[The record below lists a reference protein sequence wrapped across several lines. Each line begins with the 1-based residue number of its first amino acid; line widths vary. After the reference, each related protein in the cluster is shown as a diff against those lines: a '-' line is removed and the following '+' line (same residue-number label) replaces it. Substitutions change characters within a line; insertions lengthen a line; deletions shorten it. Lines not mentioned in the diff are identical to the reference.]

1 MKAVIQAGGKGTRIS
16 EITGD
21 VIPKPMLEIS
31 GYPILYHQMMNLKEN
46 GITDIMVIIGHLG
59 NVIKDYFGD
68 GENLGLNISYVEE
81 DPRKPLGTA
90 GSLYFLKD
98 KIKENFVFLLAD
110 VFIDIDFEKMVQYH
124 VTNNADVTLLTHP
137 NAHPYDSD
145 LVVEDGG
152 IVKSFDYKSN
162 DRITYDYS
170 NLVNAGV
177 MIFSPSIFKYLPE
190 LKKCNYEK
198 DIIVPLISEGK
209 VVSYKSSEYAKDMG
223 TPERYRR
230 VQEDYTSGICDAK
243 NLTNKQKAV
252 FLDRDGTIN
261 EYVGFLRK
269 KEDFK
274 LLPGVTEAIKKIN
287 NSGYLAIVVT
297 NQPVIARGEVTK
309 EGLKGIHKKMETLL
323 GLDGAYIDDIY
334 YCPHH
339 PDKGFE
345 GEIPELKIECDCRKP
360 KTGMIERAVREHNID
375 ISSSIMIGDSTLD
388 IKMAE
393 NAGMQSILLKTGQK
407 GEDGKYQVSPTMV
420 ADDLNDAVDHFLE
433 LNVTKKLVKE
443 RRN

>member
-31 GYPILYHQMMNLKEN
+31 GYPILYHQMMNLKKN
-46 GITDIMVIIGHLG
+46 GITDITVIIGHLG

-68 GENLGLNISYVEE
+68 GKQFGLNISYVEE
-81 DPRKPLGTA
+81 DPQKPLGTA

-98 KIKENFVFLLAD
+98 KLKENFVFLLAD
-110 VFIDIDFEKMVQYH
+110 VFIDIDFEKMEQYH
-124 VTNNADVTLLTHP
+124 IANNADVTLLTHP
-137 NAHPYDSD
+137 NGHPFDSD
-145 LVVEDGG
+145 LVVEEGG
-152 IVKSFDYKSN
+152 VVKAFDYKSN
-162 DRITYDYS
+162 DRTTYNYK

-177 MIFSPSIFKYLPE
+177 MIFSPSVFKYLTE
-190 LKKCNYEK
+190 LRKYNYEK
-198 DIIVPLISEGK
+198 DIIVPLINEGK

-230 VQEDYTSGICDAK
+230 VQEDYNSGICDAK
-243 NLTNKQKAV
+243 NLANKQKAI

-269 KEDFK
+269 EEDFR
-274 LLPGVTEAIKKIN
+274 LIPGVSEAIKKIN

-297 NQPVIARGEVTK
+297 NQPVIARGEVT
-309 EGLKGIHKKMETLL
+309 EEELEEIHKKMETLL

-360 KTGMIERAVREHNID
+360 KTGMLEKAAREHNID
-375 ISSSIMIGDSTLD
+375 LSSSIMIGDSTLD

-393 NAGMQSILLKTGQK
+393 NAGMQSVLLKTGQK
-407 GEDGKYQVSPTMV
+407 GEDAKYDVSPTLI
-420 ADDLNDAVDHFLE
+420 AEDLNDAI
-433 LNVTKKLVKE
+433 NKIICKKASKKL
-443 RRN
+443 

>member
-31 GYPILYHQMMNLKEN
+31 GYPILYHQMMNLKKN
-46 GITDIMVIIGHLG
+46 GITDITVIIGHLG

-68 GENLGLNISYVEE
+68 GKQFGLNISYVEE
-81 DPRKPLGTA
+81 DPQKPLGTA

-98 KIKENFVFLLAD
+98 KLKENFVFLLAD
-110 VFIDIDFEKMVQYH
+110 VFIDIDFEKMEQYH
-124 VTNNADVTLLTHP
+124 IANNADVTLLTHP
-137 NAHPYDSD
+137 NGHPFDSD
-145 LVVEDGG
+145 LVVEEGG
-152 IVKSFDYKSN
+152 VVKAFDYKSN
-162 DRITYDYS
+162 DRTTYNYK

-177 MIFSPSIFKYLPE
+177 MIFSPSVFKYLTE
-190 LKKCNYEK
+190 LRKYNYEK
-198 DIIVPLISEGK
+198 DIIVPLINEGK

-230 VQEDYTSGICDAK
+230 VQEDYNSGICDAK
-243 NLTNKQKAV
+243 NLANKQKAI

-269 KEDFK
+269 EEDFR
-274 LLPGVTEAIKKIN
+274 LIPGVSEAIKKIN
-287 NSGYLAIVVT
+287 NSGYLAFVVT
-297 NQPVIARGEVTK
+297 NQPVIARGEVTE
-309 EGLKGIHKKMETLL
+309 EGLEEIHKKMETLL

-360 KTGMIERAVREHNID
+360 KTGMLEKAAREHNID
-375 ISSSIMIGDSTLD
+375 LSSSIMIGDSTLD

-393 NAGMQSILLKTGQK
+393 NAGMQSVLLKTGQK
-407 GEDGKYQVSPTMV
+407 GEDGKYEVSPTLI
-420 ADDLNDAVDHFLE
+420 AEDLNDAI
-433 LNVTKKLVKE
+433 NKIICKKASKKL
-443 RRN
+443 

>member
-31 GYPILYHQMMNLKEN
+31 GYPILYHQMMNLKKN
-46 GITDIMVIIGHLG
+46 GITDITVIIGHLG

-68 GENLGLNISYVEE
+68 GKQFGLNISYVEE
-81 DPRKPLGTA
+81 DPQKPLGTA

-98 KIKENFVFLLAD
+98 KLKENFVFLLAD
-110 VFIDIDFEKMVQYH
+110 VFIDIDFEKMEQYH
-124 VTNNADVTLLTHP
+124 IANNADVTLLTHP
-137 NAHPYDSD
+137 NGHPFDSD
-145 LVVEDGG
+145 LVVEEGG
-152 IVKSFDYKSN
+152 VVKAFDYKSN
-162 DRITYDYS
+162 DRTTYNYK

-177 MIFSPSIFKYLPE
+177 MIFSPSVFKYLTE
-190 LKKCNYEK
+190 LRKYNYEK
-198 DIIVPLISEGK
+198 DIIVPLINEGK

-230 VQEDYTSGICDAK
+230 VQEDYNSGICDAK
-243 NLTNKQKAV
+243 NLAYKQKAI

-269 KEDFK
+269 EEDFR
-274 LLPGVTEAIKKIN
+274 LIPGVSEAIKKIN

-297 NQPVIARGEVTK
+297 NQPVIARGEVT
-309 EGLKGIHKKMETLL
+309 EEELEEIHKKMETLL

-360 KTGMIERAVREHNID
+360 KTGMLEKAAREHYID
-375 ISSSIMIGDSTLD
+375 LSSSIMIGDSTLD

-393 NAGMQSILLKTGQK
+393 NAGMQSVLLKTGQK
-407 GEDGKYQVSPTMV
+407 GEDGKYEVSPTLI
-420 ADDLNDAVDHFLE
+420 AEDLNDAINKIICKKVS
-433 LNVTKKLVKE
+433 KKL
-443 RRN
+443 

>member
-31 GYPILYHQMMNLKEN
+31 GYPILYHQMMNLKKN
-46 GITDIMVIIGHLG
+46 GITDITVIIGHLG

-68 GENLGLNISYVEE
+68 GKQFGLNISYVEE
-81 DPRKPLGTA
+81 DPQKPLGTA

-98 KIKENFVFLLAD
+98 KLKENFVFLLAD
-110 VFIDIDFEKMVQYH
+110 VFIDIDFEKMEQYH
-124 VTNNADVTLLTHP
+124 IANNADVTLLTHP
-137 NAHPYDSD
+137 NGHPFDSD
-145 LVVEDGG
+145 LVVEEGG
-152 IVKSFDYKSN
+152 VVKAFDYKSN
-162 DRITYDYS
+162 DRTTYNYK

-177 MIFSPSIFKYLPE
+177 MIFSPSVFKYLTE
-190 LKKCNYEK
+190 LRKYNYEK
-198 DIIVPLISEGK
+198 DIIVPLINDGK

-230 VQEDYTSGICDAK
+230 VQEDYNSGIGDAK
-243 NLTNKQKAV
+243 NLANKQKAI

-269 KEDFK
+269 EEDFR
-274 LLPGVTEAIKKIN
+274 LIPGVSEAIKKIN

-297 NQPVIARGEVTK
+297 NQPVIARGEVT
-309 EGLKGIHKKMETLL
+309 EEELEEIHKKMETLL

-360 KTGMIERAVREHNID
+360 KTGMLEKAAREHNID
-375 ISSSIMIGDSTLD
+375 LSSSIMIGDSTLD

-407 GEDGKYQVSPTMV
+407 GEDGKYDVSPTLI
-420 ADDLNDAVDHFLE
+420 AEDLNDAINKIICKKVS
-433 LNVTKKLVKE
+433 KKL
-443 RRN
+443 

>member
-21 VIPKPMLEIS
+21 IIPKPMLEIS
-31 GYPILYHQMMNLKEN
+31 GYPILYHQMMNLKKN
-46 GITDIMVIIGHLG
+46 GITDITVIIGHLG

-68 GENLGLNISYVEE
+68 GKQFGLNISYVEE
-81 DPRKPLGTA
+81 DPQKPLGTA

-98 KIKENFVFLLAD
+98 KLKENFVFLLAD
-110 VFIDIDFEKMVQYH
+110 VFIDIDFEKMEQH
-124 VTNNADVTLLTHP
+124 HIANNADVTLLTHP
-137 NAHPYDSD
+137 NGHPFDSD
-145 LVVEDGG
+145 LVVEEGG
-152 IVKSFDYKSN
+152 VVKAFDYKSN
-162 DRITYDYS
+162 DRTTYNYK

-177 MIFSPSIFKYLPE
+177 MIFSPSVFKYLTE
-190 LKKCNYEK
+190 LRKYNYEK
-198 DIIVPLISEGK
+198 DIIVPLINDGK

-230 VQEDYTSGICDAK
+230 VQEDYNSGICNAK
-243 NLTNKQKAV
+243 NLANKQKAI

-269 KEDFK
+269 EEDFR
-274 LLPGVTEAIKKIN
+274 LIPGVSEAIKKIN

-297 NQPVIARGEVTK
+297 NQPVIARGEVT
-309 EGLKGIHKKMETLL
+309 EEELEEIHKKMETLL

-360 KTGMIERAVREHNID
+360 KTGMLEKAAREHNID
-375 ISSSIMIGDSTLD
+375 LSSSIMIGDSTLD

-393 NAGMQSILLKTGQK
+393 NAGMQSVLLKTGQK
-407 GEDGKYQVSPTMV
+407 GEDGKYDVSPTLI
-420 ADDLNDAVDHFLE
+420 AEDLNDAINKIICKKVS
-433 LNVTKKLVKE
+433 KKL
-443 RRN
+443 

>member
-31 GYPILYHQMMNLKEN
+31 GYPILYHQMMNLKKN
-46 GITDIMVIIGHLG
+46 GITDITVIIGHLG

-68 GENLGLNISYVEE
+68 GKQFGLNISYVEE
-81 DPRKPLGTA
+81 DPQKPLGTA

-98 KIKENFVFLLAD
+98 KLKENFVFLLAD
-110 VFIDIDFEKMVQYH
+110 VFIDIDFEKMEQYH
-124 VTNNADVTLLTHP
+124 IANNADVTLLTHP
-137 NAHPYDSD
+137 NGHPFDSD
-145 LVVEDGG
+145 LVVEEGG
-152 IVKSFDYKSN
+152 VVKAFDYKSN
-162 DRITYDYS
+162 DRTTYNYK

-177 MIFSPSIFKYLPE
+177 MIFSPSVFKYLTE
-190 LKKCNYEK
+190 LKKYNYEK
-198 DIIVPLISEGK
+198 DIIVPLINEGK

-230 VQEDYTSGICDAK
+230 VQEDYNSGICDAK
-243 NLTNKQKAV
+243 NLANKQKAI

-269 KEDFK
+269 EEDFR
-274 LLPGVTEAIKKIN
+274 LIPGVSEAIKKIN

-297 NQPVIARGEVTK
+297 NQPVIARGEVT
-309 EGLKGIHKKMETLL
+309 EEELEEIHKKMETLL

-360 KTGMIERAVREHNID
+360 KTGMLEKAAREHNID
-375 ISSSIMIGDSTLD
+375 LSSSIMIGDSTLD

-393 NAGMQSILLKTGQK
+393 NAGMQSVLLKTGQK
-407 GEDGKYQVSPTMV
+407 GEDGKYEVSPTLI
-420 ADDLNDAVDHFLE
+420 AEDLNDAI
-433 LNVTKKLVKE
+433 NKIICKKASKKL
-443 RRN
+443 

>member
-31 GYPILYHQMMNLKEN
+31 GYPILYHQMMNLKKN
-46 GITDIMVIIGHLG
+46 GITDITVIIGHLG
-59 NVIKDYFGD
+59 NVIKDYFKD
-68 GENLGLNISYVEE
+68 GKELGLNISYVEE
-81 DPRKPLGTA
+81 DPQKPLGTA

-98 KIKENFVFLLAD
+98 KLKENFVFLLAD
-110 VFIDIDFEKMVQYH
+110 VFIDIDFEKMEAYH
-124 VTNNADVTLLTHP
+124 EANNADVTLLTHP
-137 NAHPYDSD
+137 NGHPFDSD
-145 LVVEDGG
+145 LVVEEGG
-152 IVKSFDYKSN
+152 VVKAFDYKTN
-162 DRITYDYS
+162 DRTTYNYK

-177 MIFSPSIFKYLPE
+177 MIFSPSVFKYLTE
-190 LKKCNYEK
+190 LKKYNYEK

-209 VVSYKSSEYAKDMG
+209 VISYKSSEYAKDMG

-230 VQEDYTSGICDAK
+230 VQEDYSSGICDAK
-243 NLTNKQKAV
+243 NLANKQKAI

-269 KEDFK
+269 KEEFE
-274 LLPGVTEAIKKIN
+274 LIPGVSEAIKKIN

-297 NQPVIARGEVTK
+297 NQPVIARGEVT
-309 EGLKGIHKKMETLL
+309 EEELEEIHKKMETLL

-360 KTGMIERAVREHNID
+360 KIGMLEKAAREHNID
-375 ISSSIMIGDSTLD
+375 LSSSIMIGDSTLD

-393 NAGMQSILLKTGQK
+393 NAGMQSALLKTGQK
-407 GEDGKYQVSPTMV
+407 GEDGKYDVSPTLI
-420 ADDLNDAVDHFLE
+420 AEDLNDAINKIICKKVS
-433 LNVTKKLVKE
+433 KKL
-443 RRN
+443 

>member
-31 GYPILYHQMMNLKEN
+31 GYPILYHQMMNLKKN
-46 GITDIMVIIGHLG
+46 GITDITVIIGHLG

-68 GENLGLNISYVEE
+68 GKQFGLNISYVEE
-81 DPRKPLGTA
+81 DPQKPLGTA

-98 KIKENFVFLLAD
+98 KLKENFVFLLAD
-110 VFIDIDFEKMVQYH
+110 VFIDIDFEKMEQYH
-124 VTNNADVTLLTHP
+124 IANNADVTLLTHP
-137 NAHPYDSD
+137 NGHPFDSD
-145 LVVEDGG
+145 LVVEEGG
-152 IVKSFDYKSN
+152 VVKAFDYKSN
-162 DRITYDYS
+162 DRTTYNYK

-177 MIFSPSIFKYLPE
+177 MIFSPSVFKYLTD
-190 LKKCNYEK
+190 LRKYNYEK
-198 DIIVPLISEGK
+198 DIIVPLINEGK

-230 VQEDYTSGICDAK
+230 VQEDYNSGICDAK
-243 NLTNKQKAV
+243 NLANKQKAI

-269 KEDFK
+269 EEDFR
-274 LLPGVTEAIKKIN
+274 LIPGVSEAIKKIN

-297 NQPVIARGEVTK
+297 NQPVIARGEVT
-309 EGLKGIHKKMETLL
+309 EEELEEIHKKMETLL

-360 KTGMIERAVREHNID
+360 KTGMLEKAAREHNID
-375 ISSSIMIGDSTLD
+375 LSSSIMIGDSTLD

-393 NAGMQSILLKTGQK
+393 NAGMQSVLLKTGQK
-407 GEDGKYQVSPTMV
+407 GEDGKYDVSPTLI
-420 ADDLNDAVDHFLE
+420 AEDLNDAI
-433 LNVTKKLVKE
+433 NKIICKKASKKL
-443 RRN
+443 

>member
-31 GYPILYHQMMNLKEN
+31 GYPILYHQMMNLKKN
-46 GITDIMVIIGHLG
+46 GITDITVIIGHLG

-68 GENLGLNISYVEE
+68 GKQFGLNISYVEE
-81 DPRKPLGTA
+81 DPQKPLGTA

-98 KIKENFVFLLAD
+98 KLKENFVFLLAD
-110 VFIDIDFEKMVQYH
+110 VFIDIDFEKMEQYH
-124 VTNNADVTLLTHP
+124 IANNADVTLLTHP
-137 NAHPYDSD
+137 NGHPFDSD
-145 LVVEDGG
+145 LVVEEGG
-152 IVKSFDYKSN
+152 VVKAFDYKSN
-162 DRITYDYS
+162 DRTTYNYK

-177 MIFSPSIFKYLPE
+177 MIFSPSVFKYLTE
-190 LKKCNYEK
+190 LRKYNYEK
-198 DIIVPLISEGK
+198 DIIVPLINEGK

-230 VQEDYTSGICDAK
+230 VQEDYNSGICDAK
-243 NLTNKQKAV
+243 NLANKQKAI

-269 KEDFK
+269 EEDFR
-274 LLPGVTEAIKKIN
+274 LIPGVSEAIKKIN

-297 NQPVIARGEVTK
+297 NQPVIARGEVTE
-309 EGLKGIHKKMETLL
+309 EGLEEIHKKMETLL

-360 KTGMIERAVREHNID
+360 KTGMLEKAAREHNID
-375 ISSSIMIGDSTLD
+375 LSSSIMIGDSTLD

-407 GEDGKYQVSPTMV
+407 GEDGKYDVSPTLI
-420 ADDLNDAVDHFLE
+420 AEDLNDAI
-433 LNVTKKLVKE
+433 NKIICKKASKKL
-443 RRN
+443 

>member
-31 GYPILYHQMMNLKEN
+31 GYPILYHQMMNLKKN
-46 GITDIMVIIGHLG
+46 GITDITVIIGHLG

-68 GENLGLNISYVEE
+68 GKQFGLNISYVEE
-81 DPRKPLGTA
+81 DPQKPLGTA

-98 KIKENFVFLLAD
+98 KLKENFVFLLAD
-110 VFIDIDFEKMVQYH
+110 VFIDIDFEKMEQYH
-124 VTNNADVTLLTHP
+124 IANNADVTLLTHP
-137 NAHPYDSD
+137 NGHPFDSD
-145 LVVEDGG
+145 LVVEEGG
-152 IVKSFDYKSN
+152 VVKAFDYKSN
-162 DRITYDYS
+162 DRTTYNYK

-177 MIFSPSIFKYLPE
+177 MIFSPSIFNYLTELRKY
-190 LKKCNYEK
+190 NYEK
-198 DIIVPLISEGK
+198 DIIVPLINEGK

-230 VQEDYTSGICDAK
+230 VQEDYNSGICDAK
-243 NLTNKQKAV
+243 NLANKQKAI

-269 KEDFK
+269 EEDFR
-274 LLPGVTEAIKKIN
+274 LIPGVSEAIKKIN

-297 NQPVIARGEVTK
+297 NQPVIARGEVT
-309 EGLKGIHKKMETLL
+309 EEELEEIHKKMETLL

-360 KTGMIERAVREHNID
+360 KTGMLEKAAREHNID
-375 ISSSIMIGDSTLD
+375 LSSSIMIGDSTLD

-393 NAGMQSILLKTGQK
+393 NAGMQSVLLKTGQK
-407 GEDGKYQVSPTMV
+407 GEDGKYEVSPTLI
-420 ADDLNDAVDHFLE
+420 AEDLNDAI
-433 LNVTKKLVKE
+433 NKIICKKASKKL
-443 RRN
+443 

>member
-31 GYPILYHQMMNLKEN
+31 GYPILYHQMMNLKKN
-46 GITDIMVIIGHLG
+46 GITDITVIIGHLG

-68 GENLGLNISYVEE
+68 GKQFGLNISYVEE
-81 DPRKPLGTA
+81 DPQKPLGTA

-98 KIKENFVFLLAD
+98 KLKENFVFLLAD
-110 VFIDIDFEKMVQYH
+110 VFIDIDFEKMEQYH
-124 VTNNADVTLLTHP
+124 IANNADVTLLTHP
-137 NAHPYDSD
+137 NGHPFDSD
-145 LVVEDGG
+145 LVVEEGG
-152 IVKSFDYKSN
+152 VVKAFDYKSN
-162 DRITYDYS
+162 DRTTYNYK

-177 MIFSPSIFKYLPE
+177 MIFSPSVFKYLTE
-190 LKKCNYEK
+190 LRKYNYEK
-198 DIIVPLISEGK
+198 DIIVPLINEGK

-230 VQEDYTSGICDAK
+230 VQEDYNSGICDAK
-243 NLTNKQKAV
+243 NLANKQKAI

-269 KEDFK
+269 EEDFS
-274 LLPGVTEAIKKIN
+274 LIPGVSEAIKKIN

-297 NQPVIARGEVTK
+297 NQPVIARGEVN
-309 EGLKGIHKKMETLL
+309 EEELVEIHKKMETLL

-360 KTGMIERAVREHNID
+360 KTGMLEKAAKEHNID
-375 ISSSIMIGDSTLD
+375 LSSSIMIGDSTLD

-393 NAGMQSILLKTGQK
+393 NAGMQSVLLKTGQK
-407 GEDGKYQVSPTMV
+407 GEDGKYDVSPTLI
-420 ADDLNDAVDHFLE
+420 AEDLNDAI
-433 LNVTKKLVKE
+433 NKIICKKASKKL
-443 RRN
+443 

>member
-31 GYPILYHQMMNLKEN
+31 GYPILYHQMMNLKKN
-46 GITDIMVIIGHLG
+46 GITDITVIIGHLG

-68 GENLGLNISYVEE
+68 GKQFGLNISYVEE
-81 DPRKPLGTA
+81 DPQKPLGTA

-98 KIKENFVFLLAD
+98 KLKENFVFLLAD
-110 VFIDIDFEKMVQYH
+110 VFIDIDFEKMEQYH
-124 VTNNADVTLLTHP
+124 IANNADVTLLTHP
-137 NAHPYDSD
+137 NGHPFDSD
-145 LVVEDGG
+145 LVVEEGG
-152 IVKSFDYKSN
+152 VVKAFDYKSN
-162 DRITYDYS
+162 DRTTYNYK

-177 MIFSPSIFKYLPE
+177 MIFSPSVFKYLTE
-190 LKKCNYEK
+190 LRKYNYEK
-198 DIIVPLISEGK
+198 DIIVPLINDGK

-230 VQEDYTSGICDAK
+230 VQEDYNSGICDAK
-243 NLTNKQKAV
+243 NLANKQKAI

-269 KEDFK
+269 EED
-274 LLPGVTEAIKKIN
+274 LRLIPGVSEAIKKIN

-297 NQPVIARGEVTK
+297 NQPVIARGEVT
-309 EGLKGIHKKMETLL
+309 EEELEEIHKKMETLL

-360 KTGMIERAVREHNID
+360 KTGMLEKAAREHNID
-375 ISSSIMIGDSTLD
+375 LSSSIMIGDSTLD

-393 NAGMQSILLKTGQK
+393 NAGMQSVLLKTGQK
-407 GEDGKYQVSPTMV
+407 GEDGKYEVSPTLI
-420 ADDLNDAVDHFLE
+420 AEDLNDAI
-433 LNVTKKLVKE
+433 NKIICKKASKKL
-443 RRN
+443 

>member
-31 GYPILYHQMMNLKEN
+31 GYPILYHQMMNLKKN
-46 GITDIMVIIGHLG
+46 GITDITVIIGHLG

-68 GENLGLNISYVEE
+68 GKQFGLNISYVEE
-81 DPRKPLGTA
+81 DPQKPLGTA

-98 KIKENFVFLLAD
+98 KLKENFVFLLAD
-110 VFIDIDFEKMVQYH
+110 VFIDIDFEKMEQYH
-124 VTNNADVTLLTHP
+124 ISNNADVTLLTHP
-137 NAHPYDSD
+137 NGHPFDSD
-145 LVVEDGG
+145 LVVEEGG
-152 IVKSFDYKSN
+152 VVKAFDYKSN
-162 DRITYDYS
+162 DRTTYNYK

-177 MIFSPSIFKYLPE
+177 MIFSPSIFKYLTE
-190 LKKCNYEK
+190 LRKYNYEK
-198 DIIVPLISEGK
+198 DIIVPLINEGK

-230 VQEDYTSGICDAK
+230 VQEDYNSGICDAK
-243 NLTNKQKAV
+243 NLANKQKAI

-269 KEDFK
+269 EEDFR
-274 LLPGVTEAIKKIN
+274 LIPGVSEAIKKIN

-297 NQPVIARGEVTK
+297 NQPVIARGEVTE
-309 EGLKGIHKKMETLL
+309 EGLEEIHKKMETLL

-360 KTGMIERAVREHNID
+360 KTGMLEKAAREHNID
-375 ISSSIMIGDSTLD
+375 LSSSIMIGDSTLD

-393 NAGMQSILLKTGQK
+393 NAGMKSVLLKTGQK
-407 GEDGKYQVSPTMV
+407 GEDGKYDVTPTLI
-420 ADDLNDAVDHFLE
+420 AEDLNDAI
-433 LNVTKKLVKE
+433 NKIICKKASKKL
-443 RRN
+443 

>member
-31 GYPILYHQMMNLKEN
+31 GYPILYHQMMNLKKN
-46 GITDIMVIIGHLG
+46 GITDITVIIGHLG

-68 GENLGLNISYVEE
+68 GKQFGLNISYVEE
-81 DPRKPLGTA
+81 DPQKPLGTA

-98 KIKENFVFLLAD
+98 KLKENFVFLLAD
-110 VFIDIDFEKMVQYH
+110 VFIDIDFEKMEQYH
-124 VTNNADVTLLTHP
+124 IANNADVTLLTHP
-137 NAHPYDSD
+137 NGHPFDSD
-145 LVVEDGG
+145 LVVEEDGV
-152 IVKSFDYKSN
+152 VKAFDYKSN
-162 DRITYDYS
+162 DRTTYNYK

-177 MIFSPSIFKYLPE
+177 MIFSPSVFKYLTE
-190 LKKCNYEK
+190 LRKYNYEK
-198 DIIVPLISEGK
+198 DIIVPLINEGK

-230 VQEDYTSGICDAK
+230 VQEDYNSGICDAK
-243 NLTNKQKAV
+243 NLANKQKAI

-269 KEDFK
+269 EEH
-274 LLPGVTEAIKKIN
+274 LRLIPGVSEAIKKIN

-297 NQPVIARGEVTK
+297 NQPVIARGEVT
-309 EGLKGIHKKMETLL
+309 EEELEEIHKKMETLL

-360 KTGMIERAVREHNID
+360 KTGMLEKAAREHNID
-375 ISSSIMIGDSTLD
+375 LSSSIMIGDSTLD

-393 NAGMQSILLKTGQK
+393 NAGMQSVLLKTGQK
-407 GEDGKYQVSPTMV
+407 GEDGKYEVSPTLI
-420 ADDLNDAVDHFLE
+420 AEDLNDAI
-433 LNVTKKLVKE
+433 NKIICKKASKKL
-443 RRN
+443 

>member
-31 GYPILYHQMMNLKEN
+31 GYPILYHQMMNLKKN
-46 GITDIMVIIGHLG
+46 GITDITVIIGHLG

-68 GENLGLNISYVEE
+68 GKQFGLNISYVEE
-81 DPRKPLGTA
+81 DPQKPLGTA

-98 KIKENFVFLLAD
+98 KLKENFVFLLAD
-110 VFIDIDFEKMVQYH
+110 VFIDIDFEKMEQYH
-124 VTNNADVTLLTHP
+124 IANNADVTLLTHP
-137 NAHPYDSD
+137 NGHPFDSD
-145 LVVEDGG
+145 LVVEEGG
-152 IVKSFDYKSN
+152 VVKAFDYKSN
-162 DRITYDYS
+162 DRTTYNYK

-177 MIFSPSIFKYLPE
+177 MIFSPSIFKYLTE
-190 LKKCNYEK
+190 LKKYNYEK
-198 DIIVPLISEGK
+198 DIIVPLINEGK

-230 VQEDYTSGICDAK
+230 VQEDYNSGICDAK
-243 NLTNKQKAV
+243 NLANKQKAI

-269 KEDFK
+269 EEDFR
-274 LLPGVTEAIKKIN
+274 LIPGVSEAIKKIN

-297 NQPVIARGEVTK
+297 NQPVIARGEVT
-309 EGLKGIHKKMETLL
+309 EEELEEIHKKMETLL

-360 KTGMIERAVREHNID
+360 KTGMLEKAAREHNID
-375 ISSSIMIGDSTLD
+375 LSSSIMIGDSTLD

-393 NAGMQSILLKTGQK
+393 NARMQSVLLKTGQK
-407 GEDGKYQVSPTMV
+407 GEDGKYDVSPTLI
-420 ADDLNDAVDHFLE
+420 AEDLNDAI
-433 LNVTKKLVKE
+433 NKIICKKASKKL
-443 RRN
+443 

>member
-31 GYPILYHQMMNLKEN
+31 GYPILYHQMMNLKKN
-46 GITDIMVIIGHLG
+46 GITDITVIIGHLG

-68 GENLGLNISYVEE
+68 GKQFGLNISYVEE
-81 DPRKPLGTA
+81 DPQKPLGTA

-98 KIKENFVFLLAD
+98 KLKENFVFLLAD
-110 VFIDIDFEKMVQYH
+110 VFIDIDFEKMEQYH
-124 VTNNADVTLLTHP
+124 IANNADVTLLTHP
-137 NAHPYDSD
+137 NGHPFDSD
-145 LVVEDGG
+145 LVVEEGG
-152 IVKSFDYKSN
+152 VVKAFDYKSN
-162 DRITYDYS
+162 DRTKYNYK

-177 MIFSPSIFKYLPE
+177 MIFSPSVFKYLTE
-190 LKKCNYEK
+190 LRKYNYEK
-198 DIIVPLISEGK
+198 DIIVPLINEGK

-230 VQEDYTSGICDAK
+230 VQEDYNSGICDAK
-243 NLTNKQKAV
+243 NLANKQKAI

-269 KEDFK
+269 EEDFR
-274 LLPGVTEAIKKIN
+274 LIPGVSEAIKKIN

-297 NQPVIARGEVTK
+297 NQPVIARGEVTEEK
-309 EGLKGIHKKMETLL
+309 LEEIHKKMETLL

-360 KTGMIERAVREHNID
+360 KTGMLEKAAREHNID
-375 ISSSIMIGDSTLD
+375 LSSSIMIGDSTLD

-393 NAGMQSILLKTGQK
+393 NAGMQSVLLKTGQK
-407 GEDGKYQVSPTMV
+407 GEDGKYDVSPTLI
-420 ADDLNDAVDHFLE
+420 AEDLNDAI
-433 LNVTKKLVKE
+433 NKIICKKASKKL
-443 RRN
+443 

>member
-31 GYPILYHQMMNLKEN
+31 GYPILYHQMMNLKKN
-46 GITDIMVIIGHLG
+46 GITDITVIIGHLG

-68 GENLGLNISYVEE
+68 GKQFGLNISYVEE
-81 DPRKPLGTA
+81 DPQKPLGTA

-98 KIKENFVFLLAD
+98 KLKENFVFLLAD
-110 VFIDIDFEKMVQYH
+110 VFIDIDFEKMEQYH
-124 VTNNADVTLLTHP
+124 IANNADVTLLTHP
-137 NAHPYDSD
+137 NGHPFDSD
-145 LVVEDGG
+145 LVVEEGG
-152 IVKSFDYKSN
+152 VVKAFDYKSN
-162 DRITYDYS
+162 DRTTYNYK

-177 MIFSPSIFKYLPE
+177 MIFSPSVFKYLTE
-190 LKKCNYEK
+190 LRKYNYEK
-198 DIIVPLISEGK
+198 DIIVPLINEGK

-230 VQEDYTSGICDAK
+230 VQEDYNSGICDAK
-243 NLTNKQKAV
+243 NLANKQKAI

-269 KEDFK
+269 EEDFR
-274 LLPGVTEAIKKIN
+274 LIPGVSEAIKKIN

-297 NQPVIARGEVTK
+297 NQPVIARGEVT
-309 EGLKGIHKKMETLL
+309 EEELEEIHKKMETLL

-360 KTGMIERAVREHNID
+360 KTGMLEKAAREHNID
-375 ISSSIMIGDSTLD
+375 LSSSIMIGDSTLD

-393 NAGMQSILLKTGQK
+393 NAGMQSVLLKTGQK
-407 GEDGKYQVSPTMV
+407 GEDGKYEVPPTLI
-420 ADDLNDAVDHFLE
+420 AEDLNDAI
-433 LNVTKKLVKE
+433 NKIICKKASKKL
-443 RRN
+443 

>member
-31 GYPILYHQMMNLKEN
+31 GYPILYHQMMNLKKN
-46 GITDIMVIIGHLG
+46 GITDITVIIGHLG

-68 GENLGLNISYVEE
+68 GKQFGLNISYVEE
-81 DPRKPLGTA
+81 DPQKPLGTA

-98 KIKENFVFLLAD
+98 KLKENFVFLLAD
-110 VFIDIDFEKMVQYH
+110 VFIDIDFEKMEQYH
-124 VTNNADVTLLTHP
+124 IANNADVTLLTHP
-137 NAHPYDSD
+137 NGHPFDSD
-145 LVVEDGG
+145 LVVEEGG
-152 IVKSFDYKSN
+152 VVKAFDYKSN
-162 DRITYDYS
+162 DRTTYNYK

-177 MIFSPSIFKYLPE
+177 MIFSPSVFKYLTE
-190 LKKCNYEK
+190 LRKYNYEK
-198 DIIVPLISEGK
+198 DIIVPLINDGK

-223 TPERYRR
+223 TPERYRT
-230 VQEDYTSGICDAK
+230 VQEDYNSGICDAK
-243 NLTNKQKAV
+243 NLANKQKAI

-269 KEDFK
+269 EEDFR
-274 LLPGVTEAIKKIN
+274 LIPGVSEAIKKIN

-297 NQPVIARGEVTK
+297 NQPVIARGEVT
-309 EGLKGIHKKMETLL
+309 EEELEEIHKKMETLL

-360 KTGMIERAVREHNID
+360 KTGMLEKAAREHNID
-375 ISSSIMIGDSTLD
+375 LSSSIMIGDSTLD

-407 GEDGKYQVSPTMV
+407 GEDGKYDVSPTLI
-420 ADDLNDAVDHFLE
+420 AEDLNDAINKIICKKVS
-433 LNVTKKLVKE
+433 KKL
-443 RRN
+443 

>member
-31 GYPILYHQMMNLKEN
+31 GYPILYHQMMNLKKN
-46 GITDIMVIIGHLG
+46 GITDITVIIGHLG

-68 GENLGLNISYVEE
+68 GKQFGLNISYVEE
-81 DPRKPLGTA
+81 DPQKPLGTA

-98 KIKENFVFLLAD
+98 KLKENFVFLLAD
-110 VFIDIDFEKMVQYH
+110 VFIDIDFEKMEQYH
-124 VTNNADVTLLTHP
+124 IANNADVTLLTHP
-137 NAHPYDSD
+137 NGHPFDSD
-145 LVVEDGG
+145 LVVEEGG
-152 IVKSFDYKSN
+152 VVKAFDYKSN
-162 DRITYDYS
+162 DRTTYNYK

-177 MIFSPSIFKYLPE
+177 MIFSPSVFKYLTE
-190 LKKCNYEK
+190 LRKYNYEK
-198 DIIVPLISEGK
+198 DIIVPLINEGK

-230 VQEDYTSGICDAK
+230 VQEDYNSGICDAK
-243 NLTNKQKAV
+243 NLANKQKAI

-269 KEDFK
+269 EEDFR
-274 LLPGVTEAIKKIN
+274 LIPGVSEAIKKIN

-297 NQPVIARGEVTK
+297 NQPVIARGEVTE
-309 EGLKGIHKKMETLL
+309 EGLEEIHKKMETLL

-360 KTGMIERAVREHNID
+360 KTGMLEKAAREHNID
-375 ISSSIMIGDSTLD
+375 LSSSIMIGDSTLD

-393 NAGMQSILLKTGQK
+393 NAGMQSVLLKTGQK
-407 GEDGKYQVSPTMV
+407 GEDGKYEVSPTLI
-420 ADDLNDAVDHFLE
+420 AEDLNDAINKIICKKVS
-433 LNVTKKLVKE
+433 KKL
-443 RRN
+443 

>member
-1 MKAVIQAGGKGTRIS
+1 MKTVIQAGGKGTRIS

-31 GYPILYHQMMNLKEN
+31 GYPILYHQMMNLKKN
-46 GITDIMVIIGHLG
+46 GITDITVIIGHLG

-68 GENLGLNISYVEE
+68 GKQFGLNISYVEE
-81 DPRKPLGTA
+81 DPQKPLGTA

-98 KIKENFVFLLAD
+98 KLKENFVFLLAD
-110 VFIDIDFEKMVQYH
+110 VFIDIDFEKMEQYH
-124 VTNNADVTLLTHP
+124 IANNADVTLLTHP
-137 NAHPYDSD
+137 NGHPFDSD
-145 LVVEDGG
+145 LVVEEGG
-152 IVKSFDYKSN
+152 VVKAFDYKSN
-162 DRITYDYS
+162 DRTTYNYK

-177 MIFSPSIFKYLPE
+177 MIFSPSVFKYLTE
-190 LKKCNYEK
+190 LRKYNYEK
-198 DIIVPLISEGK
+198 DIIVPLINDGK

-230 VQEDYTSGICDAK
+230 VQEDYNSGICDAK
-243 NLTNKQKAV
+243 NLANKQKAI

-269 KEDFK
+269 EEDFR
-274 LLPGVTEAIKKIN
+274 LIPGVSEAIKKIN

-297 NQPVIARGEVTK
+297 NQPVIARGEVT
-309 EGLKGIHKKMETLL
+309 EEELEEIHKKMETLL

-360 KTGMIERAVREHNID
+360 KTGMLEKAAREHNID
-375 ISSSIMIGDSTLD
+375 LSSSIMIGDSTLD

-393 NAGMQSILLKTGQK
+393 NAGMQSVLLKTGQK
-407 GEDGKYQVSPTMV
+407 GEDGKYDVSPTLI
-420 ADDLNDAVDHFLE
+420 AEDLNDAINKIICKKVS
-433 LNVTKKLVKE
+433 KKL
-443 RRN
+443 

>member
-31 GYPILYHQMMNLKEN
+31 GYPILYHQMMNLKKN
-46 GITDIMVIIGHLG
+46 GITDITVIIGHLG

-68 GENLGLNISYVEE
+68 GKQFGLNISYVEE
-81 DPRKPLGTA
+81 DPQKPLGTA

-110 VFIDIDFEKMVQYH
+110 VFIDIDFEKMEQYH
-124 VTNNADVTLLTHP
+124 IANNADVTLLTHP
-137 NAHPYDSD
+137 NGHPFDSD
-145 LVVEDGG
+145 LVVEEGG
-152 IVKSFDYKSN
+152 VVKAFDYKSN
-162 DRITYDYS
+162 DRTTYNYK

-177 MIFSPSIFKYLPE
+177 MIFSPSVFKYLTE
-190 LKKCNYEK
+190 LRKYNYEK
-198 DIIVPLISEGK
+198 DIIVPLINEGK

-230 VQEDYTSGICDAK
+230 VQEDYNSGICDAK
-243 NLTNKQKAV
+243 NLANKQKAI

-269 KEDFK
+269 EEDFR
-274 LLPGVTEAIKKIN
+274 LIPGVSEAIKKIN

-297 NQPVIARGEVTK
+297 NQPVIARGEVTE
-309 EGLKGIHKKMETLL
+309 EGLEEIHKKMETLL

-360 KTGMIERAVREHNID
+360 KTGMLEKAAREHNID
-375 ISSSIMIGDSTLD
+375 LSSSIMIGDSTLD

-393 NAGMQSILLKTGQK
+393 NAGMQSVLLKTGQK
-407 GEDGKYQVSPTMV
+407 GEDGKYEVSPTLI
-420 ADDLNDAVDHFLE
+420 AEDLNDAINKIICKKVS
-433 LNVTKKLVKE
+433 KKL
-443 RRN
+443 

>member
-31 GYPILYHQMMNLKEN
+31 GYPILYHQMMNLKKN
-46 GITDIMVIIGHLG
+46 GITDITVIIGHLG

-68 GENLGLNISYVEE
+68 GKQFGLNISYVEE
-81 DPRKPLGTA
+81 DPQKPLGTA

-98 KIKENFVFLLAD
+98 KLKENFVFLLAD
-110 VFIDIDFEKMVQYH
+110 VFIDIDFEKMEQYH
-124 VTNNADVTLLTHP
+124 IANNADVTLLTHP
-137 NAHPYDSD
+137 NGHPFDSD
-145 LVVEDGG
+145 LVVEEGG
-152 IVKSFDYKSN
+152 VVKSFDYKSN
-162 DRITYDYS
+162 DRTTYNYK
-170 NLVNAGV
+170 NLVNAGI
-177 MIFSPSIFKYLPE
+177 MIFSPSIFKYLTE
-190 LKKCNYEK
+190 LRKYNYEK
-198 DIIVPLISEGK
+198 DIIVPLINEGK

-230 VQEDYTSGICDAK
+230 VQEDYNSGICDAK
-243 NLTNKQKAV
+243 NLANKQKAI

-269 KEDFK
+269 EEDFR
-274 LLPGVTEAIKKIN
+274 LIPGVSEAIKKIN

-297 NQPVIARGEVTK
+297 NQPVIARGEVT
-309 EGLKGIHKKMETLL
+309 EEELEEIHKKMETLL

-360 KTGMIERAVREHNID
+360 KTGMLEKAAREHNID
-375 ISSSIMIGDSTLD
+375 LSSSIMIGDSTLD

-393 NAGMQSILLKTGQK
+393 NAGMQSVLLKTGQK
-407 GEDGKYQVSPTMV
+407 GEDGKYEVSPTLI
-420 ADDLNDAVDHFLE
+420 AEDLNDAI
-433 LNVTKKLVKE
+433 NKIICKKASKKL
-443 RRN
+443 

>member
-31 GYPILYHQMMNLKEN
+31 GYPILYHQMMNLKKN
-46 GITDIMVIIGHLG
+46 GITDITVIIGHLG

-68 GENLGLNISYVEE
+68 GKQFGLNISYVEE
-81 DPRKPLGTA
+81 DPQKPLGTA

-98 KIKENFVFLLAD
+98 KLKENFVFLLAD
-110 VFIDIDFEKMVQYH
+110 VFIDIDFEKMEQYH
-124 VTNNADVTLLTHP
+124 IANNADVTLLTHP
-137 NAHPYDSD
+137 NGHPFDSD
-145 LVVEDGG
+145 LVVEEGEV
-152 IVKSFDYKSN
+152 VKAFDYKSN
-162 DRITYDYS
+162 DRTTYNYK

-177 MIFSPSIFKYLPE
+177 MIFSPSVFKYLTE
-190 LKKCNYEK
+190 LRKYNYEK
-198 DIIVPLISEGK
+198 DIIVPLINEGK

-230 VQEDYTSGICDAK
+230 VQEDYNSGICDAK
-243 NLTNKQKAV
+243 NLANKQKAI

-269 KEDFK
+269 EEDFR
-274 LLPGVTEAIKKIN
+274 LIPGVSEAIKKIN

-297 NQPVIARGEVTK
+297 NQPVIARGEVT
-309 EGLKGIHKKMETLL
+309 EEELEEIHKKMETLL

-360 KTGMIERAVREHNID
+360 KTGMLEKATREHNID
-375 ISSSIMIGDSTLD
+375 LSSSIMIGDSTLD

-407 GEDGKYQVSPTMV
+407 GEDGKYEVSPTLI
-420 ADDLNDAVDHFLE
+420 AEDLNDAI
-433 LNVTKKLVKE
+433 NKIICKKASKKL
-443 RRN
+443 

>member
-31 GYPILYHQMMNLKEN
+31 GYPILYHQMMNLKKN
-46 GITDIMVIIGHLG
+46 GITDIIVIIGHLG

-68 GENLGLNISYVEE
+68 GKQFGLNISYVEE
-81 DPRKPLGTA
+81 DPQKPLGTA

-98 KIKENFVFLLAD
+98 KLKENFVFLLAD
-110 VFIDIDFEKMVQYH
+110 VFIDIDFEKMEQYH
-124 VTNNADVTLLTHP
+124 IANNADVTLLTHP
-137 NAHPYDSD
+137 NGHPFDSD
-145 LVVEDGG
+145 LVVEEGG
-152 IVKSFDYKSN
+152 VVKAFDYKSN
-162 DRITYDYS
+162 DRTTYNYK

-177 MIFSPSIFKYLPE
+177 MIFSPSVFKYLTE
-190 LKKCNYEK
+190 LRKYNYEK
-198 DIIVPLISEGK
+198 DIIVPLINDGK

-230 VQEDYTSGICDAK
+230 VQEDYNSGICDAK
-243 NLTNKQKAV
+243 NLANKQKAI

-261 EYVGFLRK
+261 EYVDFLRK
-269 KEDFK
+269 EEDFR
-274 LLPGVTEAIKKIN
+274 LIPGVSEAIKKIN

-297 NQPVIARGEVTK
+297 NQPVIARGEVT
-309 EGLKGIHKKMETLL
+309 EEELEEIHKKMETLL

-360 KTGMIERAVREHNID
+360 KTGMLEKAAREHNID
-375 ISSSIMIGDSTLD
+375 LSSSIMIGDSTLD

-407 GEDGKYQVSPTMV
+407 GEDGKYDVSPTLI
-420 ADDLNDAVDHFLE
+420 AEDLNDAINKIICKKVS
-433 LNVTKKLVKE
+433 KKL
-443 RRN
+443 

>member
-31 GYPILYHQMMNLKEN
+31 GYPILYHQMMNLKKN
-46 GITDIMVIIGHLG
+46 GITDITVIIGHLG

-68 GENLGLNISYVEE
+68 GKQFGLNISYVEE
-81 DPRKPLGTA
+81 DPQKPLGTA

-98 KIKENFVFLLAD
+98 KLKENFVFLLAD
-110 VFIDIDFEKMVQYH
+110 VFIDIDFEKMEQYH
-124 VTNNADVTLLTHP
+124 IANNADVTLLTHP
-137 NAHPYDSD
+137 NGHPFDSD
-145 LVVEDGG
+145 LVVEEGG
-152 IVKSFDYKSN
+152 VVKAFDYKSN
-162 DRITYDYS
+162 DRTTYNYK

-177 MIFSPSIFKYLPE
+177 MIFSPSVFKYLTE
-190 LKKCNYEK
+190 LRKYNYEK
-198 DIIVPLISEGK
+198 DIIVPLINEGK

-230 VQEDYTSGICDAK
+230 VQEDYNSGICDAK
-243 NLTNKQKAV
+243 NLANKQKAI

-269 KEDFK
+269 EEDFR
-274 LLPGVTEAIKKIN
+274 LIPGVSEAIKKIN

-297 NQPVIARGEVTK
+297 NQPVIARGEVT
-309 EGLKGIHKKMETLL
+309 EEELEEIHKKMETLL

-360 KTGMIERAVREHNID
+360 KTGMLEKAAREHNID
-375 ISSSIMIGDSTLD
+375 LSSSIMIGDSTLD

-407 GEDGKYQVSPTMV
+407 GEDGKYEVSPTLI
-420 ADDLNDAVDHFLE
+420 AEDLNDAI
-433 LNVTKKLVKE
+433 NKIICKKASKKL
-443 RRN
+443 

>member
-31 GYPILYHQMMNLKEN
+31 GYPILYHQMMNLKKN
-46 GITDIMVIIGHLG
+46 GITDITVIIGHLG

-68 GENLGLNISYVEE
+68 GKQFGLNISYVEE
-81 DPRKPLGTA
+81 DPQKPLGTA

-98 KIKENFVFLLAD
+98 KLKENFVFLLAD
-110 VFIDIDFEKMVQYH
+110 VFIDIDFEKMEQYH
-124 VTNNADVTLLTHP
+124 IANNADVTLLTHP
-137 NAHPYDSD
+137 NGHPFDSD
-145 LVVEDGG
+145 LVVEEGG
-152 IVKSFDYKSN
+152 VVKAFDYKSN
-162 DRITYDYS
+162 DRTTYNYK

-177 MIFSPSIFKYLPE
+177 MIFSPSIFKYLTE
-190 LKKCNYEK
+190 LKKYNYEK
-198 DIIVPLISEGK
+198 DIIVPLINEGK

-230 VQEDYTSGICDAK
+230 VQEDYNSGICDAK
-243 NLTNKQKAV
+243 NLANKQKAI

-269 KEDFK
+269 EEDFR
-274 LLPGVTEAIKKIN
+274 LIPGVSEAIKKIN

-297 NQPVIARGEVTK
+297 NQPVIARGEVT
-309 EGLKGIHKKMETLL
+309 EEELEEIHKKMETLL

-360 KTGMIERAVREHNID
+360 KTGMLEKAAREHNID
-375 ISSSIMIGDSTLD
+375 LSSSIMIGDSTLD

-407 GEDGKYQVSPTMV
+407 GEDGKYDVSPTLI
-420 ADDLNDAVDHFLE
+420 AEDLNDAINKIICKKVS
-433 LNVTKKLVKE
+433 KKL
-443 RRN
+443 

>member
-31 GYPILYHQMMNLKEN
+31 GYPILYHQMMNLKKN
-46 GITDIMVIIGHLG
+46 GITDITVIIGHLG

-68 GENLGLNISYVEE
+68 GKQFGLNISYVEE
-81 DPRKPLGTA
+81 DPQKPLGTA

-98 KIKENFVFLLAD
+98 KLKENFVFLLAD
-110 VFIDIDFEKMVQYH
+110 VFIDIDFEKMEQYH
-124 VTNNADVTLLTHP
+124 IANNADVTLLTHP
-137 NAHPYDSD
+137 NGHPFDSD
-145 LVVEDGG
+145 LVVEEGG
-152 IVKSFDYKSN
+152 VVKAFDYKSN
-162 DRITYDYS
+162 DRTTYNYK

-177 MIFSPSIFKYLPE
+177 MIFSPSVFKYLTE
-190 LKKCNYEK
+190 LRKYNYEK
-198 DIIVPLISEGK
+198 DIIVPLINEGK

-230 VQEDYTSGICDAK
+230 VQEDYNSGICDAK
-243 NLTNKQKAV
+243 NLANKQKAI

-269 KEDFK
+269 EEDFR
-274 LLPGVTEAIKKIN
+274 LIPGVSEAIKKIN

-297 NQPVIARGEVTK
+297 NQPVIARGEVT
-309 EGLKGIHKKMETLL
+309 EEELEEIHKKMETLL

-360 KTGMIERAVREHNID
+360 KTGMLEKAAREHNID
-375 ISSSIMIGDSTLD
+375 LSSSIMIGDSTLD

-407 GEDGKYQVSPTMV
+407 GEDGKYDVSPTLI
-420 ADDLNDAVDHFLE
+420 AEDLNDAINKIIYKKVS
-433 LNVTKKLVKE
+433 KKL
-443 RRN
+443 

>member
-31 GYPILYHQMMNLKEN
+31 GYPILYHQMMNLKKN
-46 GITDIMVIIGHLG
+46 GITDITVIIGHLG

-68 GENLGLNISYVEE
+68 GKQFGLNISYVEE
-81 DPRKPLGTA
+81 DPQKPLGTA

-98 KIKENFVFLLAD
+98 KLKENFVFLLAD
-110 VFIDIDFEKMVQYH
+110 VFINIDFEKMEQYH
-124 VTNNADVTLLTHP
+124 IANNADVTLLTHP
-137 NAHPYDSD
+137 NGHPFDSD
-145 LVVEDGG
+145 LVVEEGG
-152 IVKSFDYKSN
+152 VVKAFDYKSN
-162 DRITYDYS
+162 DRTTYNYK

-177 MIFSPSIFKYLPE
+177 MIFSPSVFKYLTE
-190 LKKCNYEK
+190 LRKYNYEK
-198 DIIVPLISEGK
+198 DIIVPLINEGK

-230 VQEDYTSGICDAK
+230 VQEDYNSGICDAK
-243 NLTNKQKAV
+243 NLANKQKAI

-269 KEDFK
+269 EEDFR
-274 LLPGVTEAIKKIN
+274 LIPGVSEAIKKIN

-297 NQPVIARGEVTK
+297 NQPVIARGEVT
-309 EGLKGIHKKMETLL
+309 EEELEEIHKKMETLL

-360 KTGMIERAVREHNID
+360 KTGMLEKAAREHNID
-375 ISSSIMIGDSTLD
+375 LSSSIMIGDSTLD

-393 NAGMQSILLKTGQK
+393 NAGMQSVLLKTGQK
-407 GEDGKYQVSPTMV
+407 GEDGKYEVSPTLI
-420 ADDLNDAVDHFLE
+420 AEDLNDAI
-433 LNVTKKLVKE
+433 NKIICKKASKKL
-443 RRN
+443 

>member
-31 GYPILYHQMMNLKEN
+31 GYPILYHQMMNLKKN
-46 GITDIMVIIGHLG
+46 GITDITVIIGHLG

-68 GENLGLNISYVEE
+68 GKQFGLNISYVEE
-81 DPRKPLGTA
+81 DPQKPLGTA

-98 KIKENFVFLLAD
+98 KLKENFVFLLAD
-110 VFIDIDFEKMVQYH
+110 VFIDIDFEKMEQYH
-124 VTNNADVTLLTHP
+124 IANNADVTLLTHP
-137 NAHPYDSD
+137 NGHPFDSD
-145 LVVEDGG
+145 LVVEEGG
-152 IVKSFDYKSN
+152 VVKAFDYKSN
-162 DRITYDYS
+162 DRTTYNYK

-177 MIFSPSIFKYLPE
+177 MIFSPSVFKYLTE
-190 LKKCNYEK
+190 LRKYNYEK
-198 DIIVPLISEGK
+198 DIIVPLINEGK

-230 VQEDYTSGICDAK
+230 VQEDYNSGICDAK
-243 NLTNKQKAV
+243 NLANKQKAI

-269 KEDFK
+269 EEDFR
-274 LLPGVTEAIKKIN
+274 LIPGVSEAIKKIN

-297 NQPVIARGEVTK
+297 NQPVIARGEVT
-309 EGLKGIHKKMETLL
+309 EEELEEIHKKMETLL

-360 KTGMIERAVREHNID
+360 KTGMLEKAAREHNID
-375 ISSSIMIGDSTLD
+375 LSSSIMIGDSTLD

-393 NAGMQSILLKTGQK
+393 NAGMQSVLLKTGQK
-407 GEDGKYQVSPTMV
+407 GEDGKYEVSPTLV
-420 ADDLNDAVDHFLE
+420 AEDLNDAI
-433 LNVTKKLVKE
+433 NKIICKKASKKL
-443 RRN
+443 

>member
-31 GYPILYHQMMNLKEN
+31 GYPILYHQMMNLKKN
-46 GITDIMVIIGHLG
+46 GITDITVIIGHLG

-68 GENLGLNISYVEE
+68 GKQFGLNISYVEE
-81 DPRKPLGTA
+81 DPEKPLGTA

-98 KIKENFVFLLAD
+98 KLKENFVFLLAD
-110 VFIDIDFEKMVQYH
+110 VFIDIDFEKMEQYH
-124 VTNNADVTLLTHP
+124 IANNADVTLLTHP
-137 NAHPYDSD
+137 NGHPFDSD
-145 LVVEDGG
+145 LVVEEGG
-152 IVKSFDYKSN
+152 VVKAFDYKSN
-162 DRITYDYS
+162 DRTTYNYK

-177 MIFSPSIFKYLPE
+177 MIFSPSVFKYLTE
-190 LKKCNYEK
+190 LRKYNYEK
-198 DIIVPLISEGK
+198 DIIVPLINDGK

-230 VQEDYTSGICDAK
+230 VQEDYNSGICDAK
-243 NLTNKQKAV
+243 NLAYKQKAI

-269 KEDFK
+269 EEDFR
-274 LLPGVTEAIKKIN
+274 LIPGVSEAIKKIN

-297 NQPVIARGEVTK
+297 NQPVIARGEVT
-309 EGLKGIHKKMETLL
+309 EEELEEIHKKMETLL

-360 KTGMIERAVREHNID
+360 KTGMLEKAAREHNID
-375 ISSSIMIGDSTLD
+375 LSSSIMIGDSTLD

-407 GEDGKYQVSPTMV
+407 GEDGKYDVSPTLI
-420 ADDLNDAVDHFLE
+420 AEDLNDAI
-433 LNVTKKLVKE
+433 NKIICKKASKKL
-443 RRN
+443 

>member
-31 GYPILYHQMMNLKEN
+31 GYPILYHQMMNLKKN
-46 GITDIMVIIGHLG
+46 GITDITVIIGHLG

-68 GENLGLNISYVEE
+68 GKQFGLNISYVEE
-81 DPRKPLGTA
+81 DPEKPLGTA

-98 KIKENFVFLLAD
+98 KLKENFVFLLAD
-110 VFIDIDFEKMVQYH
+110 VFIDIDFEKMEQYH
-124 VTNNADVTLLTHP
+124 IANNADVTLLTHP
-137 NAHPYDSD
+137 NGHPFDSD
-145 LVVEDGG
+145 LVVEEGG
-152 IVKSFDYKSN
+152 VVKAFDYKSN
-162 DRITYDYS
+162 DRTTYNYK

-177 MIFSPSIFKYLPE
+177 MIFSPSVFKYLTE
-190 LKKCNYEK
+190 LRKYNYEK
-198 DIIVPLISEGK
+198 DIIVPLINEGK

-230 VQEDYTSGICDAK
+230 VQEDYNSGICDAK
-243 NLTNKQKAV
+243 NLANKQKAI

-269 KEDFK
+269 EEDFR
-274 LLPGVTEAIKKIN
+274 LIPGVSEAIKKIN

-297 NQPVIARGEVTK
+297 NQPVIARGEVT
-309 EGLKGIHKKMETLL
+309 EEELEEIHKKMETLL

-360 KTGMIERAVREHNID
+360 KTGMLEKATREHNID
-375 ISSSIMIGDSTLD
+375 LSSSIMIGDSTLD

-393 NAGMQSILLKTGQK
+393 NAGMQSVLLKTGQK
-407 GEDGKYQVSPTMV
+407 GEDGKYEVSPTLI
-420 ADDLNDAVDHFLE
+420 AEDLNDAI
-433 LNVTKKLVKE
+433 NKIICKKASKKL
-443 RRN
+443 

>member
-31 GYPILYHQMMNLKEN
+31 GYPILYHQMMNLKKN
-46 GITDIMVIIGHLG
+46 GITDITVIIGHLG

-68 GENLGLNISYVEE
+68 GKQFGLNISYVEE
-81 DPRKPLGTA
+81 NPQKPLGTA

-98 KIKENFVFLLAD
+98 KLKENFVFLLAD
-110 VFIDIDFEKMVQYH
+110 VFIDIDFEKMEQYH
-124 VTNNADVTLLTHP
+124 IANNADVTLLTHS
-137 NAHPYDSD
+137 NGHPFDSD
-145 LVVEDGG
+145 LVVEEGG
-152 IVKSFDYKSN
+152 VVKAFDYKSN
-162 DRITYDYS
+162 DRTTYNYK

-177 MIFSPSIFKYLPE
+177 MIFSPSVFKYLTE
-190 LKKCNYEK
+190 LRKYNYEK
-198 DIIVPLISEGK
+198 DIIVPLINEGK

-230 VQEDYTSGICDAK
+230 VQEDYNSGICDAK
-243 NLTNKQKAV
+243 NLANKQKAI

-269 KEDFK
+269 EEDFR
-274 LLPGVTEAIKKIN
+274 LIPGVSEAIKKIN

-297 NQPVIARGEVTK
+297 NQPVIARGEVT
-309 EGLKGIHKKMETLL
+309 EEELEEIHKKMETLL

-360 KTGMIERAVREHNID
+360 KTGMLEKAAREHNID
-375 ISSSIMIGDSTLD
+375 LSSSVMIGDSTLD

-393 NAGMQSILLKTGQK
+393 NAGMQSVLLKTGQK
-407 GEDGKYQVSPTMV
+407 GEDGKYEVSPTLI
-420 ADDLNDAVDHFLE
+420 AEDLNDAINKIICKKVS
-433 LNVTKKLVKE
+433 KKL
-443 RRN
+443 

>member
-31 GYPILYHQMMNLKEN
+31 GYPILYHQMMNLKKN
-46 GITDIMVIIGHLG
+46 GITDITVIIGHLG

-68 GENLGLNISYVEE
+68 GKQFGLNISYVEE
-81 DPRKPLGTA
+81 DPQKPLGTA

-98 KIKENFVFLLAD
+98 KLKENFVFLLAD
-110 VFIDIDFEKMVQYH
+110 VFIDIDFEKMEQYH
-124 VTNNADVTLLTHP
+124 IANNADVTLLTHP
-137 NAHPYDSD
+137 NGHPFDSD
-145 LVVEDGG
+145 LVVEEGG
-152 IVKSFDYKSN
+152 VVKAFDYKSN
-162 DRITYDYS
+162 DRTTYNYK

-177 MIFSPSIFKYLPE
+177 MIFSPSIFKYLTE
-190 LKKCNYEK
+190 LRKYNYEK
-198 DIIVPLISEGK
+198 DIIVPLINEGK

-230 VQEDYTSGICDAK
+230 VQEDYNSGICDAK
-243 NLTNKQKAV
+243 NLANKQKAI

-269 KEDFK
+269 EEDFR
-274 LLPGVTEAIKKIN
+274 LIPGVSEAIKKIN

-297 NQPVIARGEVTK
+297 NQPVIARGEVTE
-309 EGLKGIHKKMETLL
+309 EGLEEIHKKMETLL

-360 KTGMIERAVREHNID
+360 KTGMLEKAAREHNID
-375 ISSSIMIGDSTLD
+375 LSSSIMIGDSTLD

-393 NAGMQSILLKTGQK
+393 NAGMQSVLLKTGQK
-407 GEDGKYQVSPTMV
+407 GEDGKYEVSPTLI
-420 ADDLNDAVDHFLE
+420 AEDLNDAINKIICKKVS
-433 LNVTKKLVKE
+433 KKL
-443 RRN
+443 

>member
-31 GYPILYHQMMNLKEN
+31 GYPILYHQMMNLKKN
-46 GITDIMVIIGHLG
+46 GITDITVIIGHLG

-68 GENLGLNISYVEE
+68 GKQFGLNISYVEE
-81 DPRKPLGTA
+81 DPEKPLGTA

-98 KIKENFVFLLAD
+98 KLKENFVFLLAD
-110 VFIDIDFEKMVQYH
+110 VFIDIDFEKMEQYH
-124 VTNNADVTLLTHP
+124 IANNADVTLLTHP
-137 NAHPYDSD
+137 NGHPFDSD
-145 LVVEDGG
+145 LVVEEGG
-152 IVKSFDYKSN
+152 VVKAFDYKSN
-162 DRITYDYS
+162 DRTTYNYK

-177 MIFSPSIFKYLPE
+177 MIFSPSIFKYLTE
-190 LKKCNYEK
+190 LRKYNYEK
-198 DIIVPLISEGK
+198 DIIVPLINEGK

-230 VQEDYTSGICDAK
+230 VQEDYNSGICDAK
-243 NLTNKQKAV
+243 NLANKQKAI

-269 KEDFK
+269 EEDFR
-274 LLPGVTEAIKKIN
+274 LIPGVSEAIKKIN

-297 NQPVIARGEVTK
+297 NQPVIARGEVT
-309 EGLKGIHKKMETLL
+309 EEELEEIHKKMETLL

-360 KTGMIERAVREHNID
+360 KTGMLEKAAREHNID
-375 ISSSIMIGDSTLD
+375 LSSSIMIGDSTLD

-393 NAGMQSILLKTGQK
+393 NAGMQSVLLKTGQK
-407 GEDGKYQVSPTMV
+407 GEDGKYEVSPTLI
-420 ADDLNDAVDHFLE
+420 AEDLNDAI
-433 LNVTKKLVKE
+433 NKIICKKASKKL
-443 RRN
+443 